1 MSKHNDLP
9 FVSICTPTFNRRP
22 FILFLIKC
30 FLYQTYPS
38 EKMEWIIIDDGTDHI
53 RDLVQNIPQVK
64 YYSFNTKLSLGK
76 KRNLMHTKCKGD
88 IIVYMDDDDYYPPER
103 VSHAVETLL
112 NNPSYLIVGS
122 SILYIYF
129 NDLNKIY
136 QCGPYGQYHS
146 TAASFAFRKQLLE
159 QTSYN
164 NEKALAE
171 ETFFLKN
178 YTIPLKQLDPLKTI
192 LVFAH
197 SHNSFDKKRLLDK
210 PIESKVTET
219 HYKITDF
226 IPNKELEQFYTRQ
239 VHILLDSY
247 TDGSINL
254 KPDVIKQMN
263 EMEEERSKRRTK
275 MMEEKDVQQKVINS
289 LHLQNNQSSKYKN
302 MEELKEYYEKIISDK
317 SILIN
322 ELLKKIKS
330 LTNEIEILKKTS

>member
-1 MSKHNDLP
+1 MPVQKNELP

-22 FILFLIKC
+22 FIPYLIKC
-30 FLYQTYPS
+30 FLNQSYPL

-64 YYSFNTKLSLGK
+64 YYSFNEKLSLGK
-76 KRNLMHTKCKGD
+76 KRNLMHSKCKGD
-88 IIVYMDDDDYYPPER
+88 MIVYMDDDDYYPPER

-112 NNPSYLIVGS
+112 NNPSYLIAGS

-146 TAASFAFRKQLLE
+146 TAASFAFRKELLE

-164 NEKALAE
+164 NEKAIAE

-197 SHNSFDKKRLLDK
+197 SHNSFDKKRLLEN
-210 PIESKVTET
+210 PIESKVTECS
-219 HYKITDF
+219 YKITDF
-226 IPNKELEQFYTRQ
+226 IKNMELEHFYTKE
-239 VHILLDSY
+239 VHSLLDHY

-263 EMEEERSKRRTK
+263 EMQEERDNRMTK
-275 MMEEKDVQQKVINS
+275 VREEKETQQKIMNS
-289 LHLQNNQSSKYKN
+289 LKMNQNPEYKN
-302 MEELKEYYEKIISDK
+302 MEELKTHYEKIISDK
-317 SILIN
+317 SYLIN
-322 ELLKKIKS
+322 ELLKKIKT
-330 LTNEIEILKKTS
+330 LTTELESVKKNIS